1 MGDTGAAG
9 TKLGDS
15 LFTVMSK
22 VGIAALPVGMSKCIM
37 FSFHFLE
44 VVDASGVVHC
54 TSSVNDGM
62 VFGSMIV

>member
-15 LFTVMSK
+15 LFTIMSK
-22 VGIAALPVGMSKCIM
+22 VGIAALSAEMSKCIM
-37 FSFHFLE
+37 FGFHFLE

-54 TSSVNDGM
+54 TSFVNNGM